1 MREEIKTALKESLT
15 NKLNVI
21 LIKMTIFVKSSE
33 MMAGLRQKNIGI
45 RKDGKKEESTNVL
58 ELIMVNLLRNHI
70 FVLMRVKIAHALVEQ
85 FSTPNM
91 SFQLIKRIL
100 GAFKLLGTKLS
111 TMHSFKLIQF
121 MVISN
126 VIQH

>member
-70 FVLMRVKIAHALVEQ
+70 SVLMRVKIAHALVEQ